1 MCPAFTRELV
11 LVLTLPRR
19 QWARFRR
26 RFAFG
31 TVFPRSFGTTQRT
44 GLAAAT
50 AAAAPVASG
59 DAVVPGAMGVG
70 GWLTDT
76 VALVVTPIL
85 LEASATSWLGPSLN
99 GTSALH

>member
-1 MCPAFTRELV
+1 MCPGVTRALLLV
-11 LVLTLPRR
+11 VTLPRR

-50 AAAAPVASG
+50 TAAAPVAGG
-59 DAVVPGAMGVG
+59 DPPVPATAGGGAG
-70 GWLTDT
+70 LTDT

-85 LEASATSWLGPSLN
+85 LEATAMSWFGPSLS